1 MKRIQRISRKV
12 NRNRQVHQQQQ
23 QPSLLASNKLGR
35 LEMKYHVS
43 KENKDKRNVQK
54 NGKKERVIKNQIKK
68 RGKCNKN

>member
-35 LEMKYHVS
+35 LEMKIPREQRKQRQKKGS
-43 KENKDKRNVQK
+43 KEREKRKGDKKPNKEKRKMQ
-54 NGKKERVIKNQIKK
+54 
-68 RGKCNKN
+68 